1 VRLRHHTSAIPI
13 AAIASLAIS
22 SAAAAQAGQEA
33 EERGTETIAGI
44 TVTAEADAW
53 RGVPADLTRVIPLLV
68 TIENNGARP
77 LRLRYTE
84 FALVDE
90 TKHSSALPPFR
101 IEGTETVGTS
111 AAFGEYPYP
120 WSGFYV
126 APYLSRYYPGL
137 TPFAGPFVYD
147 PFFYTS
153 YYPRFVQL
161 QLPTGDMVQKAL
173 PEGVLEPGGRM
184 SGFLYFEDVDIGDVN
199 GDDDMGRF
207 LMDLVDASTTRALG
221 TIAIPLE
228 ID

>member
-1 VRLRHHTSAIPI
+1 LRQHASLI
-13 AAIASLAIS
+13 AIALFASMATS
-22 SAAAAQAGQEA
+22 SAAAKQDGQEPS
-33 EERGTETIAGI
+33 ERGTETMAGV

-53 RGVPADLTRVIPLLV
+53 RGVPADLIRVIPLLV
-68 TIENNGARP
+68 TIDNKSTRP
-77 LRLRYTE
+77 LRVRYTE

-90 TKHSSALPPFR
+90 TKHASALPPFR

-111 AAFGEYPYP
+111 GALNAYPYP
-120 WSGFYV
+120 LSGFYV
-126 APYLSRYYPGL
+126 APYLSRFYPGL

-153 YYPRFVQL
+153 YYPRFVEL

-173 PEGVLEPGGRM
+173 PEGVLQPGGRM
-184 SGFLYFEDVDIGDVN
+184 SGFLYFENVDIGDIN

-207 LMDLVDASTTRALG
+207 LMDLVDASTTRAIG
-221 TIAIPLE
+221 TVAIPLE